1 MNALSDIAVFVRVV
15 ESGSFTRAAESLEI
29 SKAAVS
35 KYVNRLE
42 QRLGARLLH
51 RTTRRLATTEAGQAL
66 FSRSAAALA
75 ELSEAE
81 QDVAQFTAKPSGV
94 LRVTAPTYFGTTTL
108 APQLKHFRARYPEV
122 TLDLDLSDRI
132 VDLVKERFDVAVR
145 ISALKD
151 SSLVAMRLAPVP
163 LVLIGAPAYF
173 QRRPPPAVPADLSA
187 HDCLGYSIVP
197 TPNEWRFRSPRGQR
211 IAVTIKSPIHC
222 NNDFAL
228 KQFVL
233 DGLGLAVFPRF
244 FVEQELASG
253 RLVQVLADYPAP
265 ELAMHAV
272 YETRRHLLPK
282 LRAFLNFLGERFGP
296 QPGPRGGQRFPV
308 DVKQQG

>member
-1 MNALSDIAVFVRVV
+1 LNPLSDIAVFVRVV
-15 ESGSFTRAAESLEI
+15 ESSSFTRAAESLEI
-29 SKAAVS
+29 SKGAVS

-66 FSRSAAALA
+66 FSRSASALA

-81 QDVAQFTAKPSGV
+81 QEVAQFTEKPSGV
-94 LRVTAPTYFGTTTL
+94 LRVTAPTYFGTTKL
-108 APQLKHFRARYPEV
+108 APELKHFRARYPEV
-122 TLDLDLSDRI
+122 SLDLDLSDRI
-132 VDLVKERFDVAVR
+132 VDLVKERFDIAVR
-145 ISALKD
+145 ISRLRD
-151 SSLVAMRLAPVP
+151 SNLVAMRLAPMP

-173 QRRPPPAVPADLSA
+173 RRRRPPAVPADLST

-211 IAVTIKSPIHC
+211 IAVTVRSPIRC
-222 NNDFAL
+222 NSDFAL
-228 KQFVL
+228 KQFAL

-265 ELAMHAV
+265 ELSMHAV

-296 QPGPRGGQRFPV
+296 HHEQ
-308 DVKQQG
+308 

>member
-151 SSLVAMRLAPVP
+151 SNLIAMRLAPVP

-173 QRRPPPAVPADLSA
+173 RRRQPPAVPADLSA
-187 HDCLGYSIVP
+187 HDCLGYSVVP
-197 TPNEWRFRSPRGQR
+197 TPNEWRFHSPRGQR
-211 IAVTIKSPIHC
+211 IAVTIKSPIRC

-228 KQFVL
+228 KQFAL

-282 LRAFLNFLGERFGP
+282 LRAFLGFLGERFGP
-296 QPGPRGGQRFPV
+296 RSVPRGAQ
-308 DVKQQG
+308 

>member
-15 ESGSFTRAAESLEI
+15 ESGSFTRAADSLEI

-42 QRLGARLLH
+42 RRLGVRLLH

-81 QDVAQFTAKPSGV
+81 QHVAQFTAKPSGV

-151 SSLVAMRLAPVP
+151 SNLVAMRLAPVP

-173 QRRPPPAVPADLSA
+173 RRRQPPAVPADLSA
-187 HDCLGYSIVP
+187 HDCLGYSVVP
-197 TPNEWRFRSPRGQR
+197 TPNEWRFRSPKGQR
-211 IAVTIKSPIHC
+211 IAVTIKSPIRC

-228 KQFVL
+228 KQFAL

-253 RLVQVLADYPAP
+253 RVVQVLADYPAP

-282 LRAFLNFLGERFGP
+282 VRAFLDFLGERFGP
-296 QPGPRGGQRFPV
+296 GRSGRAP
-308 DVKQQG
+308 